1 VVEFN
6 LVKLSGRNAMA
17 RKTRVLGFSVPP
29 DVATEYERLAERERR
44 TKSDLFREMIAVYKA
59 KREQEEFF
67 RLQSRMSRR
76 ARSAGV
82 LTEKDVERLVFEDR

>member
-1 VVEFN
+1 
-6 LVKLSGRNAMA
+6 MA

-44 TKSDLFREMIAVYKA
+44 SKSDLFREMITVYKA
-59 KREQEEFF
+59 KREEEEFF
-67 RLQSRMSRR
+67 RLQGRMVRR
-76 ARSAGV
+76 ARGQGV

>member
-1 VVEFN
+1 
-6 LVKLSGRNAMA
+6 MT

-29 DVATEYERLAERERR
+29 ELATEYERLAERERR

-59 KREQEEFF
+59 KREEEAFF
-67 RLQSRMSRR
+67 RLQARMSRR
-76 ARSAGV
+76 ARAEGV